1 LVISAQE
8 SETLRRS
15 ALEHLFMPGN
25 DVLQMAEEG
34 EPRIAVEGDG
44 IRITDS
50 QGNSW
55 IDCNAGS
62 MSMSIG
68 YGRTEVADAAREQM
82 IKLTYFPQ
90 GTTTEPLVRLVE
102 KLAELTPGSLE
113 RTWPVSGGSEA
124 IETAVKI
131 ARAYHRRMGEPSRY
145 KIISRRGSYHG
156 MLGMSMWLG
165 GPRAGSPGRIDNEPG
180 YPGMVY
186 APQPLP
192 YRCELG
198 GETPSECAVRCAQ
211 AIDDL
216 ISFHGPKTVAAV
228 VAEPISHASAAA
240 VPGDEYWPMLRQ
252 ICDRHGVIL
261 IADEVICGFGRTG
274 KMFAMEHFDVVPD
287 IMTVAKGIIS
297 SYLPLG
303 ATIATKEV
311 ADAFAGEDN
320 IFRASLTFG
329 GHPVTAAAALKN
341 IQIIEEDGLVQ
352 NSAETGAYFLEQLES
367 LKEDHPIIGDVRGR
381 GCMLGIELVSDRGT
395 KVSFAP
401 EQKVG
406 EKLTEKF
413 RERGLILRSNG
424 ETITLTPNL
433 CVTRSDV
440 DEITAAI
447 DSALGEMESEL
458 SLSA

>member
-1 LVISAQE
+1 
-8 SETLRRS
+8 
-15 ALEHLFMPGN
+15 
-25 DVLQMAEEG
+25 
-34 EPRIAVEGDG
+34 
-44 IRITDS
+44 
-50 QGNSW
+50 
-55 IDCNAGS
+55 
-62 MSMSIG
+62 
-68 YGRTEVADAAREQM
+68 
-82 IKLTYFPQ
+82 
-90 GTTTEPLVRLVE
+90 
-102 KLAELTPGSLE
+102 
-113 RTWPVSGGSEA
+113 
-124 IETAVKI
+124 
-131 ARAYHRRMGEPSRY
+131 
-145 KIISRRGSYHG
+145 
-156 MLGMSMWLG
+156 
-165 GPRAGSPGRIDNEPG
+165 
-180 YPGMVY
+180 
-186 APQPLP
+186 
-192 YRCELG
+192 
-198 GETPSECAVRCAQ
+198 
-211 AIDDL
+211 
-216 ISFHGPKTVAAV
+216 
-228 VAEPISHASAAA
+228 
-240 VPGDEYWPMLRQ
+240 MLRQ